1 MTDKT
6 TDKTTMQVGS
16 YRIEFDRDLAR
27 PLDPAEVV
35 ASPYKGQIV
44 PIPFSVFGEP
54 GLIDVRIHAQK
65 VHDGAENS
73 LVKGFSAVLAPKGAW
88 TAWTRWTW
96 AHDDAMFRGVLEVP
110 THMLPVKVA
119 VTISNLSESI

>member
-1 MTDKT
+1 MTDQTKVT
-6 TDKTTMQVGS
+6 VGS
-16 YRIEFDRDLAR
+16 YRIEFERDLTR

-35 ASPYKGQIV
+35 AAPYKGQIV

-65 VHDGAENS
+65 IHDGAENS
-73 LVKGFSAVLAPKGAW
+73 LVKGFSAVLAPKGMC
-88 TAWTRWTW
+88 TAWTRK
-96 AHDDAMFRGVLEVP
+96 DAMFRGVLEVP